1 MGHSLQFRPTNINRF
16 FLPNNLVSYS
26 VILSKNETN
35 SISPLSKCKCV
46 ILSSDNECN
55 WITKTS
61 QFWRHANHQEVWN
74 FSDIEFS
81 KQCLLQSCKYVLY
94 CTYCHLDYQN
104 ESILQTIKKSRT
116 SWILKLQNNVS
127 LLSYVLYC
135 TNVLSFGKLL
145 SNFQISI

>member
-1 MGHSLQFRPTNINRF
+1 MIWWSFDW
-16 FLPNNLVSYS
+16 FLKRCEQVTWVSS
-26 VILSKNETN
+26 WDAIASKNETN

-104 ESILQTIKKSRT
+104 ESILQTNKKSRT

-127 LLSYVLYC
+127 LL
-135 TNVLSFGKLL
+135 TLSWMGFFDHFIT
-145 SNFQISI
+145 SCIT